1 MECIG
6 NITAACVVFSGRY
19 LLPLISSVDWPMMQV
34 MSEYFGRM
42 MKSFAFACDIFCAY
56 IVVPT
61 IREPLHVC
69 KGFPAYTIPF
79 SPPSLSEFQQVM
91 LTKSRATRQ
100 SQGRL
105 QDCAQGDDDRHQD
118 CLQTKKSLVLGEP
131 SSHVSF
137 LGLRPD
143 FSEAD
148 VCRCALYIFEYRAES
163 TLYF

>member
-1 MECIG
+1 MESVG

-34 MSEYFGRM
+34 M
-42 MKSFAFACDIFCAY
+42 
-56 IVVPT
+56 
-61 IREPLHVC
+61 
-69 KGFPAYTIPF
+69 
-79 SPPSLSEFQQVM
+79 

-105 QDCAQGDDDRHQD
+105 QDCAQGDDDRHQN
-118 CLQTKKSLVLGEP
+118 CLQTKKRLVLGEP
-131 SSHVSF
+131 SSHVIF

-148 VCRCALYIFEYRAES
+148 VCQRALYIFEYRAES
-163 TLYF
+163 TLYFNCRHTCPTMDATLKQSPS